1 MGHSM
6 GKFQQHSKQHKGG
19 EFAGTFSKNT
29 SVCLARSERLHCARE
44 GVVCA
49 FGAWGGCVEHAA
61 GGGNRIARA
70 KGGLR
75 AGGRREPPG
84 RYWCCC
90 TKMLLSMTITKTK
103 TMAETNTNT
112 SRREPPGRECRWTKK
127 LFAQTNIIFTFHN
140 TLASQFAR

>member
-49 FGAWGGCVEHAA
+49 FGA
-61 GGGNRIARA
+61 
-70 KGGLR
+70 
-75 AGGRREPPG
+75 
-84 RYWCCC
+84 
-90 TKMLLSMTITKTK
+90 
-103 TMAETNTNT
+103 
-112 SRREPPGRECRWTKK
+112 
-127 LFAQTNIIFTFHN
+127 
-140 TLASQFAR
+140 